1 MEAFSEVTRPAQ
13 LADSSNCG
21 KNTVGFVVVVLL
33 IVTEKCVSFSSTS
46 GPNYIV
52 WGPREV
58 FFSLFPADSFLIIL
72 QLQTAVTSLLFP
84 RVPPPLPSPALKQPH
99 RA

>member
-13 LADSSNCG
+13 LADSSDCG
-21 KNTVGFVVVVLL
+21 INTVEFVVVVLL

-52 WGPREV
+52 
-58 FFSLFPADSFLIIL
+58 
-72 QLQTAVTSLLFP
+72 
-84 RVPPPLPSPALKQPH
+84 
-99 RA
+99 